1 MLADLDAHFHPLYD
15 GCMDNRTNW
24 NSLAEKAKNG
34 DIPDSSLKA
43 AANSDRGTLCSVLV
57 LFQVLIT
64 FYNSL
69 S

>member
-24 NSLAEKAKNG
+24 NSLAEKAKQG

-43 AANSDRGTLCSVLV
+43 AANSDKGTLCILFAVRVLG
-57 LFQVLIT
+57 FEFSMIC
-64 FYNSL
+64 
-69 S
+69 